1 TKSKA
6 ANEVQRFRKESSKE
20 EKTVEVSPSSLTRSS
35 LGFTSPPPPMS
46 APPPPPPMCAPPPP
60 PPVFPQGKPNPVC
73 HVNANAS
80 LNPASAREALLEAI
94 RSGSGAEKL
103 RKVAA
108 PKKTVQV
115 NGRLGTIHTT
125 SILQH

>member
-6 ANEVQRFRKESSKE
+6 ANEVERFRKESSKE
-20 EKTVEVSPSSLTRSS
+20 EKTVEVSPSPSSLTRSS

-46 APPPPPPMCAPPPP
+46 APPPPPP
-60 PPVFPQGKPNPVC
+60 PVFPQGKPNPVC
-73 HVNANAS
+73 HVNASAS